1 MLPLAASSK
10 QQLDKRLDW
19 LVDSTATQRGEW
31 LLALYVICLPIQFN
45 TPLSLRFAP
54 SDLFLAFFLLFRL
67 SNLSLRA
74 AAFSVWHVL
83 LPGMFA
89 LATFLSALYNG
100 HLTRYI
106 LLNKNLGLIV
116 LFASYCALTSILN
129 TSSRLRR
136 FLRLF
141 VWNVALHNLLA
152 IVVYAAGWEIP
163 GVNEL
168 GVRISG
174 MLHDPN
180 AFGGLLVVAFA
191 IHTITFCQKQPLI
204 GGAWGMF
211 ILLTLPLGILLTFS
225 RSAWI
230 GLAIVLLLMIGYRVV
245 YALYFVAALLTTFIA
260 VFLIRGGGFLEELVA
275 LASRPEQIWVRVEI
289 LQHAFRMFLDH
300 PFFGGGLGSYVQ
312 VHGEIIHATPVWFL
326 SEFGLLGFAVFS
338 GFLLWFLRQGVRAY
352 QSSPEPVKP
361 LIYGLLMA
369 FLGMCGLSL
378 GIEAFYQRHWWFI
391 MGCLAAA
398 HGVWNGWGCQGDDG
412 VSNMARRKRKREA
425 MPAKSCVHH
434 IDLPRL

>member
-1 MLPLAASSK
+1 M
-10 QQLDKRLDW
+10 
-19 LVDSTATQRGEW
+19 
-31 LLALYVICLPIQFN
+31 ALYVICLPIQFD
-45 TPLSLRFAP
+45 TPLDLRFAP
-54 SDLFLAFFLLFRL
+54 SDLFLAFFLLLRL
-67 SNLSLRA
+67 GNLSFRA

-89 LATFLSALYNG
+89 LATLLSVLYNG
-100 HLTRYI
+100 HLTRYV
-106 LLNKNLGLIV
+106 LLNKDFGLIV

-129 TSSRLRR
+129 TPFLLHR

-141 VWNVALHNLLA
+141 VCNAALHNVFA
-152 IVVYAAGWEIP
+152 ITVYAAGLEIP
-163 GVNEL
+163 GINEL

-191 IHTITFCQKQPLI
+191 IHTVTFCQKQPLI
-204 GGAWGMF
+204 AGKWGLF
-211 ILLTLPLGILLTFS
+211 VLLTLPLGILLTFS

-230 GLAIVLLLMIGYRVV
+230 GLAIVLLMMIGYRVK
-245 YALYFVAALLTTFIA
+245 YALYLFAALLTTCTAI
-260 VFLIRGGGFLEELVA
+260 FLIRGGSYLDEWVS

-300 PFFGGGLGSYVQ
+300 PLLGAGLGSYVQ
-312 VHGEIIHATPVWFL
+312 VHGEIIHTTPVWFL

-338 GFLLWFLRQGVRAY
+338 GFLIWFLRQGIRAY
-352 QSSPEPVKP
+352 QSSPEQEKP

-369 FLGMCGLSL
+369 FLAMMGLSL

-398 HGVWNGWGCQGDDG
+398 PGIGTGLWRRGVDDRQSIAKG
-412 VSNMARRKRKREA
+412 RKEREA
-425 MPAKSCVHH
+425 MPAESCVHH
-434 IDLPRL
+434 IHLPRL